1 MAEPRTH
8 TIDTPGVNLTYD
20 IRDAETAGRPV
31 LLMIGSPMDAGGFAE
46 LAGFFAD
53 RTVVTY
59 DPRGV
64 GRSTLTD
71 GARES
76 TPEQHADDL
85 HRVIGA
91 VGGGPVDVF
100 ASSGGAVN
108 ALALLVRYPDEV
120 RTLVAHEPPLIT
132 VLPDRD
138 RAHAAVVAIGEAYQ
152 KDGAGAGMARFIATI
167 GHRGEFPPDFAD
179 RPTPDPASFGLPAE
193 DDGSRDDPLLS
204 QNLMSCTHY
213 EPDVAA
219 LRAAPT
225 RIVLG
230 AGEESDGE
238 LANRAG
244 KALAER
250 LGTAAVI
257 FPSHHGGFVGG
268 EGGWAGKPAEF
279 AAKLRE
285 TLG

>member
-1 MAEPRTH
+1 MAEPRTR